1 MRAFFTPQ
9 PLDGLMRKVLHVGPC
24 NTPGGM
30 ATVMHTLAE
39 FPPEGWEA
47 ELLPSH
53 APGGLLAKW
62 RAYRRARKELHR
74 RCSDQAAKPD
84 VVHVHAAADW
94 SWRRKQ
100 RLIQAVRQHDVPVVL
115 HLHSGRFDQWL
126 GPSEGTR
133 AKRFRQFATAHQL
146 ALVVLSDAWKQRLA
160 SSIGPCSVVENPVH
174 PRYGPSSNA
183 RAPHHLLLMGRDDPV
198 KGHDFAVRVAARLR
212 EDFPSL
218 ELTMTGRDRSE
229 HSFVNPLGWV
239 SEDQKLDLLQSAS
252 VLLLPSSHEGQPLV
266 ALEAAACG
274 LPILAHEALHSLP
287 KGTFTAGPSVDEWV
301 ESLRGLLSTPPV
313 VDQNAKEHRVEAV
326 RARWASI
333 YDSIA

>member
-9 PLDGLMRKVLHVGPC
+9 RLDGLMRKVLHVGPC

-53 APGGLLAKW
+53 APGGLWAKW
-62 RAYRRARKELHR
+62 RAYRRARKELYR
-74 RCSDQAAKPD
+74 RCSDHAAKPD
-84 VVHVHAAADW
+84 VVHVHTAADW

-100 RLIQAVRQHDVPVVL
+100 RLIQAVRQYAVPVVL

-126 GPSEGTR
+126 GPPEGTR
-133 AKRFRQFATAHQL
+133 AQRFRQFATDHQL
-146 ALVVLSDAWKQRLA
+146 TVVVLSDPWKQRL
-160 SSIGPCSVVENPVH
+160 SPSTGPCVVVGNPVH
-174 PRYGPSSNA
+174 PRFAPPSTP
-183 RAPHHLLLMGRDDPV
+183 RATHHLLLMGRNDPV
-198 KGHDFAVRVAARLR
+198 KGHDFAIQVASRLK

-229 HSFVNPLGWV
+229 HVFVNPLGWI
-239 SEDQKLDLLQSAS
+239 SEEQKLDLLRSAS

-274 LPILAHEALHSLP
+274 LPVLAHEDLHSLP
-287 KGTFTAGPSVDEWV
+287 DGTFTTGPSVDDWV
-301 ESLRGLLSTPPV
+301 ETLRELLSSPPV
-313 VDQNAKEHRVEAV
+313 LGQAVKEHSVEAV

-333 YDSIA
+333 YDSMA